1 MHISFT
7 KHNPDISQSCKA
19 VTEYLDK
26 ENSFREKEFENF
38 MDEFENQEL
47 LDFDKQIEQQNLF
60 FTNNENGHEKF
71 FNQNDATNLIDNNTY
86 SRAKENESKFF
97 ILNIS
102 PSKDELEHLNE
113 IVDLELKSNGIKQK
127 EIDILNQTS
136 EGKQQ
141 LAMIKND
148 LMHQC
153 LREYSKEVMKDY
165 ADNFNRYVYTN
176 PDNLPTQ
183 KEEAKI
189 NAETKRE
196 LGRLGVNPQSID
208 YANSYQKIR
217 EEKAAELGR
226 DLSVRKMTDQDL
238 VWVAKVEERRTYKP
252 NDKWVIQNRKIKKEI
267 KVLEAQRGNNKSIID
282 KLKSQLHK
290 DRTTGEVVRE
300 GLKKG
305 GQQYHIHVIVSRYDN
320 CSNSRFKRSISPL
333 ANQRNSKMAGRNAQV
348 GFNRDQFFKK
358 VEQSFDQ
365 KFRYDRTQS
374 YQKFNEQKK
383 IRTGKKVRVENLGK
397 GFSSAI
403 TKPIKNE
410 LYRNSGLYELQKLNL
425 NSTISKQLG
434 FRVPLSIPKTPLEI
448 AVKTIKSVIT
458 KITDVS
464 KGY

>member
-19 VTEYLDK
+19 VTEYLEK

-38 MDEFENQEL
+38 MDEFESQKL
-47 LDFDKQIEQQNLF
+47 SDFDKQIEKQNLF
-60 FTNNENGHEKF
+60 FTTDEIDDEKYLD
-71 FNQNDATNLIDNNTY
+71 QNTATDLIDDNIS

-102 PSKDELEHLNE
+102 PSKDELEHLNQ
-113 IVDLELKSNGIKQK
+113 IIDLELKSNGFNRK
-127 EIDILNQTS
+127 EIDILNQTVKG
-136 EGKQQ
+136 EQQ
-141 LAMIKND
+141 LELIKND

-153 LREYSKEVMKDY
+153 LREYAKEVMKEY
-165 ADNFNRYVYTN
+165 ADNFNRDVYSN
-176 PDNLPTQ
+176 PDQLPNRR
-183 KEEAKI
+183 EEVQI
-189 NAETKRE
+189 NSETKNE
-196 LGRLGVNPQSID
+196 LERLGINRKDPE
-208 YANSYQKIR
+208 YAERFQMIR
-217 EEKAAELGR
+217 EVKAAEFGK
-226 DLSVRKMTDQDL
+226 DLSVRKMTDRDL
-238 VWVAKVEERRTYKP
+238 VWVAKVEEQRTYKA
-252 NDKWVIQNRKIKKEI
+252 NDKWVSDNRKINREI
-267 KVLEAQRGNNKSIID
+267 KLLESENGNNSGKVD
-282 KLKSQLHK
+282 ELRSQLHK
-290 DRTTGEVVRE
+290 DRNTGEIVRE

-320 CSNSRFKRSISPL
+320 CPNARYKGSISPL
-333 ANQRNSKMAGRNAQV
+333 ANHRNSKVAGKSAQV

-374 YQKFNEQKK
+374 YQRFNEQKK
-383 IRTGKKVRVENLGK
+383 IRTGKTVRLENLGK

-425 NSTISKQLG
+425 NSTISKELG